1 MYGKV
6 ILFVLENTLQNIVTI
21 ASSFKLYY
29 YGEERF
35 FVHGMWGGT
44 IMAPNAKLVLGQ
56 TQNKKIYGQFLGK
69 GVTVHQYSK
78 IFRMSFDPKKTIMS
92 NTSFNVAW
100 IGGRK

>member
-6 ILFVLENTLQNIVTI
+6 ILFVLENTLQSIVTV

-29 YGEERF
+29 YGEEKF
-35 FVHGMWGGT
+35 FVHGVWAGT
-44 IMAPNAKLVLGQ
+44 LIAPNAKLVLGQ
-56 TQNKKIYGQFLGK
+56 TQNKKLYGRFLGK

-78 IFRMSFDPKKTIMS
+78 VFRVNFNPKKSTIS

-100 IGGRK
+100 IGGQK

>member
-6 ILFVLENTLQNIVTI
+6 ILFVLENTLQSIVTV

-29 YGEERF
+29 YGEEKF
-35 FVHGMWGGT
+35 FVHGVWAGT
-44 IMAPNAKLVLGQ
+44 LIAPNAKLVLGQ

-69 GVTVHQYSK
+69 GVIVHQYSK